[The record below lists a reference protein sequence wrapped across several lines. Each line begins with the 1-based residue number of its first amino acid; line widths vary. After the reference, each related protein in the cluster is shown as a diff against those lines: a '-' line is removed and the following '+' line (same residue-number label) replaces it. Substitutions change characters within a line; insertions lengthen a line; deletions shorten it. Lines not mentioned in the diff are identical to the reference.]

1 MSLLGY
7 GFYGDILKD
16 SEKKRWMGPMRYD
29 YSGNFCNYSIPL
41 SVCKYVG
48 AVGLLSPN
56 QPSLKLVNIRNR
68 LDFKLLVAPSILDR
82 VM

>member
-29 YSGNFCNYSIPL
+29 YSGNFFNYYIIL
-41 SVCKYVG
+41 SACKHIG
-48 AVGLLSPN
+48 IVGLLSPN
-56 QPSLKLVNIRNR
+56 QPSSKLVNIRNR
-68 LDFKLLVAPSILDR
+68 LNLILNSL
-82 VM
+82 